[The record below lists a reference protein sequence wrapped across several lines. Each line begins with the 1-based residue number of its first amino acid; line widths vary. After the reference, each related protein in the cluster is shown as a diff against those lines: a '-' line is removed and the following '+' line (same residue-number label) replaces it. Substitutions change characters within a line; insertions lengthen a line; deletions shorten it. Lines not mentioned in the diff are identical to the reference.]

1 MIAQLDF
8 DGIPFI
14 GAYGTVTDAV
24 TLMRPNLGKKVNTVH
39 EVLKTP
45 VVETT
50 IGKSY
55 LCGVFTAG
63 NSRCVIVPYFI
74 EEDEIESIAS
84 VIRCCVYPE
93 KYTALGNL
101 VLANDTAC
109 IISPVLD
116 RTFFQDALDT
126 EVVKATLG
134 EGLTVGSVGA
144 VTNKAGVLHP
154 SLSEEEVAFVEEVLR
169 IPCGTATA
177 NKGVGYVRLCVLANS
192 HGIVVGSH
200 TTGPELV
207 RIEDILEG

>member
-1 MIAQLDF
+1 MIAKLDF

-14 GAYGTVTDAV
+14 GAYGTCTDAV
-24 TLMRPNLGKKVNTVH
+24 TLIRPNLGKKVNTVNTAL
-39 EVLKTP
+39 ETP

-63 NSRCVIVPYFI
+63 NSECVIVPYFA
-74 EEDEIESIAS
+74 EQDEISSIKKI
-84 VIRCCVYPE
+84 VPCCVYPE

-101 VLANDTAC
+101 VLANDKAC

-116 RTFFQDALDT
+116 RAFFQDALDT

-134 EGLTVGSVGA
+134 GVLTVGSVGA

-154 SLSEEEVAFVEEVLR
+154 LLSGEDVAFVEEVLH

-192 HGIVVGSH
+192 YGTVVGSH